1 MIRHNVLFK
10 IKPDV
15 KDKEIHSAFQLL
27 FELQKVLPGFIRMAA
42 GKCRFHQNYPAQV
55 ERLYGFSIDFKDES
69 AYQEFLNNPV
79 THPAKTALINII
91 IDGYEGIYGFDVGRV
106 IDSYP
111 NPLDRYRTP
120 VPRLLPPGSIR

>member
-10 IKPDV
+10 V
-15 KDKEIHSAFQLL
+15 KSTATDQEIDSAFQLL
-27 FELQKVLPGFIRMAA
+27 FALKKVLPGFIRMAA
-42 GKCRFHQNYPAQV
+42 GKCTFHKNPVRV

-69 AYQEFLNNPV
+69 AYNTFLNDPI
-79 THPAKTALINII
+79 THPAKDALINII
-91 IDGYEGIYGFDVGRV
+91 VDGYEGIYGFDVGRV

-120 VPRLLPPGSIR
+120 TP